1 VGTGVPSLTL
11 LARATDGK
19 STDTPKAADDA
30 EKRQPGEGGDPSYK
44 HLTLDEVARSGYE
57 VRYEEIAAAYGGP
70 ISRAPVISERLH
82 PEIVWVRPDM
92 GIGMIANPMAFGIGS
107 PPGPIRWRGVERSL
121 QKGYLPI
128 VVSRAREGAIKYEQV
143 AYAILLE
150 GGEVKTGHEKQVVM
164 VRMDVMNMDPTETQ
178 RATWWAYV
186 PGEVRTTSGDSPY
199 KLFGDYTLFEVV
211 GSLPAVP
218 AEVIPGGD
226 DVLRDGEVLL
236 GVHEEGPGVKV
247 TRYEKILKFEMEL
260 LPGQKKSANLKVSS
274 NKKGF
279 TSVEI
284 EKLRKLDYFAALD
297 QRELELEEILRRG
310 MKIRVPEEAV
320 NNIYKAQILYNQ
332 TQIVQAAD
340 RDYYMPVQGSF
351 GVWPWEQMKQLV
363 ALDGCGHHEDVR
375 KSLGYFLKLQGRRPP
390 HAKVK
395 SYEGVFPSSWSFEES
410 GWEQDSES
418 TIYGL
423 IAKVATWKEEEFP
436 NWTNN
441 TGAILNAFAEHYF
454 YTRDREW
461 LAGVAP
467 ALIKACNWII
477 TERQQSKQRD
487 AQGQKVLHYG
497 LMPPGQ
503 PYDTDTAPGGD
514 YYPCCTD
521 GFTYQGFA
529 RIAEALADMG
539 HPEGPRMRKEAEG
552 YREDIL
558 EVLRRTRQ
566 TNPELPPYPERLNGP
581 EGWGSFVTGAIVLVD
596 AGLIDPRNPAFE
608 SIESYTKKNFN
619 LNVLGLWGRCHA
631 DDKRLMG
638 SYYMIAPED
647 IYHYAFVVRGEREK
661 ALLTFYSTLAFGVDK
676 ETLGAIERFSLYD
689 RRYAPFFID
698 SSGAMRI
705 CGMIRRTLLLEKE
718 SELWLLAAAPR
729 RWLDSGKE
737 IVVLDAPTYF
747 GSLNLRVKSQVNQ
760 RSIVADL
767 VLRKDRPDRL
777 PKVLL
782 RLPHPDKR
790 RMKQVTVNGISW
802 KDFDA
807 EREAIELKPLE
818 NRYQILAKY

>member
-390 HAKVK
+390 NAKVK
-395 SYEGVFPSSWSFEES
+395 CYEGVFPSSWAFEES

-423 IAKVATWKEEEFP
+423 IAKVAAWKDKEFP

-441 TGAILNAFAEHYF
+441 TGAALYAFAEHYF

-461 LAGVAP
+461 LASVAP
-467 ALIKACNWII
+467 AMIKACNWII
-477 TERQQSKQRD
+477 TERQQSKERD

-497 LMPPGQ
+497 LMPHGQ
-503 PYDTDTAPGGD
+503 PYDTDTSPEGD

-539 HPEGPRMRKEAEG
+539 HPEGPRLRKEAES

-566 TNPELPPYPERLNGP
+566 TNPELPPYPERLHGP
-581 EGWGSFVTGAIVLVD
+581 DGWGSFCCGAIALID
-596 AGLIDPRNPAFE
+596 AGLIDPCSPAFE
-608 SIESYTKKNFN
+608 DIENYNRRNFN
-619 LNVLGLWGRCHA
+619 LNVLGLYGRCHA
-631 DDKRLMG
+631 DDKQLKG
-638 SYYMIAPED
+638 SYYMVAPED
-647 IYHYAFVVRGEREK
+647 IYHYGWVVRGEHEK
-661 ALLTFYSTLAFGVDK
+661 ALLTFYSALAFGVDK
-676 ETLGAIERFSLYD
+676 DTLGAIERFSLYD

-718 SELWLLAAAPR
+718 SELWLLSAAPR
-729 RWLDSGKE
+729 RWLQPGKE
-737 IVVLDAPTYF
+737 IEVLDAVTYF
-747 GSLNLRVKSQVNQ
+747 GNLNLRVKSRVDQGN
-760 RSIVADL
+760 IVAEL

-777 PKVLL
+777 RKILL
-782 RLPHPDKR
+782 RLPHPDKQ
-790 RMKQVTVNGISW
+790 RMKQVTLNGTPW
-802 KDFDA
+802 KNFNA
-807 EREAIELKPLE
+807 EQEVIELKPLE
-818 NRYQILAKY
+818 NRYQILAQY